1 MKNTFEINVEDEV
14 ARFVSYYRDIRPNGD
29 EIQLK
34 YCPFCE
40 GGRRHDQYTFAINK
54 NTGAFNCMR
63 GSCGR
68 TGNLYT
74 LSDDPGIS
82 YKLPE
87 KEVRTVRRHV
97 RRIKAE
103 KIAERELDPK
113 VVEFMKGRGMSAET
127 AEKYGLTIS
136 TKAPYEGCLV
146 IPFYGMGGDLL
157 YVKYRKI
164 DGSEFNG
171 GGKERSISTEGKN
184 DEAKR
189 QTEAK
194 HGKWQGT
201 FFGMKQCTFDGSPL
215 VVTEGQMDT
224 MACSEAGIQNVVSVP
239 FGKNASNWFE
249 ESADAQIFLNR
260 FTEMV
265 VFGDNEGGEVTLVEF
280 MRKIFSGRV
289 RVVRVEDYHG
299 QKDANDVLKEFG
311 AGAILAAV
319 ENAEALK
326 VRRVK
331 EISEIRNVNMAEM
344 ERIQT
349 GITATDKFLG
359 GLYFGSLVILSG
371 ARGEGKS
378 TFASQLAG
386 FAVNQGE
393 NVFFYSGELTDFQWK
408 MWFKL
413 QIAGPK
419 GIRVQRNPITGED
432 EPIIREESSSAIED
446 WYRGKVYV
454 YDNAAVDDEFVSLIQ
469 TMEECIQQY
478 GCRFLVVDNLMS
490 AMDYSDPNINQNLAE
505 TKFVNELRK
514 MSKRFNVIIILVTH
528 LRKNRSTV
536 ASNDDVSGSGN
547 ITNMGDLVLQY
558 GMPLDGKGKP
568 LTAEETP
575 DRILSIPKNR
585 LTGKTNFS
593 GITMHFDS
601 LTKRI
606 YSDGQQKDWCFWKDD
621 DEFVSVDDDI
631 QIPFEL

>member
-1 MKNTFEINVEDEV
+1 MRSTSEINVTDEV
-14 ARFVSYYRDIRPNGD
+14 YRFASAYQAVRDNGD

-40 GGRRHDQYTFAINK
+40 GGRKHDQYTFAINK

-63 GSCGR
+63 GSCGK

-87 KEVRTVRRHV
+87 KEVITVRKHV

-103 KIAERELDPK
+103 KIAERAMDPA
-113 VVEFMKGRGMSAET
+113 VVEFMESRGMSAET
-127 AEKYGLTIS
+127 AEKYGLTVS
-136 TKAPYEGCLV
+136 TKKPYEGCLV
-146 IPFYGMGGDLL
+146 IPFYGMSGDLL

-171 GGKERSISTEGKN
+171 GGKERSISTEGKT
-184 DEAKR
+184 DEAKK
-189 QTEAK
+189 QIEAR

-215 VVTEGQMDT
+215 VVTEGQMDA

-265 VFGDNEGGEVTLVEF
+265 VFGDNEDGEITLVAP
-280 MRKIFSGRV
+280 MRKIFSGKV

-299 QKDANDVLKEFG
+299 CKDANDILRECG
-311 AGAILAAV
+311 AGAIRAAV

-331 EISEIRNVNMAEM
+331 EITEIRNVNMAEL

-349 GITATDKFLG
+349 GITALDKFLG
-359 GLYFGSLVILSG
+359 GIVFGNLIILSG

-386 FAVNQGE
+386 SAVNQNL

-413 QIAGPK
+413 QVAGPS
-419 GIRVQRNPITGED
+419 GIRVQRNPITDED
-432 EPIIREESSSAIED
+432 EPIIREESSDTIED

-454 YDNAAVDDEFVSLIQ
+454 YDNAAVDDEYVSLVQ

-490 AMDYSDPNINQNLAE
+490 AMDYSDPNANQNVAE

-514 MSKRFNVIIILVTH
+514 MTKRFNVIIVLVAH
-528 LRKNRSTV
+528 LRKNRSTK
-536 ASNDDVSGSGN
+536 ADNDDVSGSGN

-558 GMPLDGKGKP
+558 GMPIDAQGKRM
-568 LTAEETP
+568 TAEETP

-585 LTGKTNFS
+585 LTGKTSFT
-593 GITMHFDS
+593 GLTMHFDP

-606 YSDGQQKDWCFWKDD
+606 YSDGQQKDWCFWKDN
-621 DEFVSVDDDI
+621 EFVSVDDSDI